1 MKFFI
6 KKFVFIMILI
16 VSFIPNNNSYEILY
30 LCSYTKTNQ
39 LNLINITKIKKNFTR
54 TYEIIL

>member
-1 MKFFI
+1 MKFVI
-6 KKFVFIMILI
+6 KKFVFIIILI
-16 VSFIPNNNSYEILY
+16 ISFILNNNSYETLY

-54 TYEIIL
+54 TYELIL